1 MNHPAEPSDADD
13 TRRIQADVRELC
25 GQARQAARALA
36 RIDDARRSHALVAAA
51 AAVRAGAERITAANV
66 RDLETGRAA
75 GLSPAM
81 LDRLALTPARI
92 EAMAEGMEI
101 VAALPDPLAR
111 PIDSWKAPG
120 SGLDIEQV
128 RIPIGVVGVIYESR
142 PNVTVDVAALCVKS
156 GNAVLLKG
164 GKEAIHSNSVL
175 ADILT
180 ETFAAHGIPA
190 SAVSLMRSTDRRA
203 TEALL
208 ACEEFV
214 DILVPRG
221 GPSLVRA
228 IAEHSRIPVIKHY
241 EGVCHTYVDRG
252 ADLAMAADIAVNAK
266 VQRPGVCNAMETML
280 VHADVAAEF
289 LALVAPRLIEAGVE
303 LRGCER
309 TCALVPRAAAACEED
324 WPTEYLD
331 LVLAV
336 KVVDSLEEAIA
347 HINRYGS
354 GHSDAIVSADDDAAE
369 RFLAEVDSACV
380 YRNASTRFTDGYAF
394 GFGAEVGISTNRIHA
409 RGPMGLRE
417 LTTYKYVVRGTGQV
431 R

>member
-1 MNHPAEPSDADD
+1 
-13 TRRIQADVRELC
+13 
-25 GQARQAARALA
+25 
-36 RIDDARRSHALVAAA
+36 
-51 AAVRAGAERITAANV
+51 
-66 RDLETGRAA
+66 
-75 GLSPAM
+75 
-81 LDRLALTPARI
+81 
-92 EAMAEGMEI
+92 
-101 VAALPDPLAR
+101 
-111 PIDSWKAPG
+111 
-120 SGLDIEQV
+120 
-128 RIPIGVVGVIYESR
+128 
-142 PNVTVDVAALCVKS
+142 
-156 GNAVLLKG
+156 
-164 GKEAIHSNSVL
+164 
-175 ADILT
+175 
-180 ETFAAHGIPA
+180 
-190 SAVSLMRSTDRRA
+190 
-203 TEALL
+203 
-208 ACEEFV
+208 
-214 DILVPRG
+214 
-221 GPSLVRA
+221 VRA